1 MEYTT
6 KQIIV
11 RYHETDQMH
20 FVHHSNYLKYF
31 ELARLEWLSNLQI
44 SYAEVESRGIFM
56 PVVNASLKYIK
67 PLVFGDNF
75 SVTVILKKE
84 PTATLEFDYKI
95 LNQNKQLIST
105 GNTLL
110 AFLSSDTKLPI
121 RCPKFLLEKFNWNN
135 NLIYHPK

>member
-44 SYAEVESRGIFM
+44 SYAEMESRGIFM

-121 RCPKFLLEKFNWNN
+121 RCPKFLLEKFN
-135 NLIYHPK
+135 

>member
-44 SYAEVESRGIFM
+44 SYAEMENRGIFM

-121 RCPKFLLEKFNWNN
+121 RCPKFLLEKFN
-135 NLIYHPK
+135 

>member
-31 ELARLEWLSNLQI
+31 ELARLEWLSDLQI
-44 SYAEVESRGIFM
+44 SYAEMENRGILM
-56 PVVNASLKYIK
+56 PVVNASVKYIK

-84 PTATLEFDYKI
+84 PKATLEFDYKI
-95 LNQNKQLIST
+95 LNQNKELIST

-121 RCPKFLLEKFNWNN
+121 RCPKFLLEKFN
-135 NLIYHPK
+135 

>member
-75 SVTVILKKE
+75 SVTVILKKK

-95 LNQNKQLIST
+95 LNQNKELIST

-121 RCPKFLLEKFNWNN
+121 RCPKFLLEKFN
-135 NLIYHPK
+135 

>member
-31 ELARLEWLSNLQI
+31 ELARLEWLSDLQI
-44 SYAEVESRGIFM
+44 SYAEMESRGILM
-56 PVVNASLKYIK
+56 PVVNASVKYIK

-84 PTATLEFDYKI
+84 PKATLEFDYKI
-95 LNQNKQLIST
+95 LNQNKELIST

-110 AFLSSDTKLPI
+110 AFLSSETKLPI
-121 RCPKFLLEKFNWNN
+121 RCPKFLLEKFN
-135 NLIYHPK
+135 

>member
-95 LNQNKQLIST
+95 LNQNNELICVGDTS
-105 GNTLL
+105 L
-110 AFLSSDTKLPI
+110 AFLSSKTKLPM
-121 RCPKFLLEKFNWNN
+121 RCPKFLLEKFN
-135 NLIYHPK
+135 

>member
-44 SYAEVESRGIFM
+44 SYAEMESRGILM

-75 SVTVILKKE
+75 NVTVILKKE
-84 PTATLEFDYKI
+84 PKATLEFDYKI
-95 LNQNKQLIST
+95 LNQNKELIST

-121 RCPKFLLEKFNWNN
+121 RCPKFLLEKFN
-135 NLIYHPK
+135 

>member
-44 SYAEVESRGIFM
+44 SYAEMESRGIFM

-84 PTATLEFDYKI
+84 PKATLEFDYKI

-121 RCPKFLLEKFNWNN
+121 RCPKFLLEKFN
-135 NLIYHPK
+135 

>member
-31 ELARLEWLSNLQI
+31 ELARLEWLSDLQI
-44 SYAEVESRGIFM
+44 SYAEMENRGILM

-84 PTATLEFDYKI
+84 PKATLEFDYKI
-95 LNQNKQLIST
+95 LNQNNELIST

-110 AFLSSDTKLPI
+110 AFLSSETKLPI
-121 RCPKFLLEKFNWNN
+121 RCPKFLLEKFN
-135 NLIYHPK
+135 

>member
-44 SYAEVESRGIFM
+44 SYAGVESRGIFM

-84 PTATLEFDYKI
+84 PKATLEFDYKI
-95 LNQNKQLIST
+95 LNQNKELIST

-121 RCPKFLLEKFNWNN
+121 RCPKFLLEKFN
-135 NLIYHPK
+135 

>member
-6 KQIIV
+6 KQIVV

-31 ELARLEWLSNLQI
+31 ELARLEWLSDLQI
-44 SYAEVESRGIFM
+44 SYAEMESRGILM

-84 PTATLEFDYKI
+84 PKATLEFDYKI
-95 LNQNKQLIST
+95 LNQNKELIST

-110 AFLSSDTKLPI
+110 AFLSSGTKLPT
-121 RCPKFLLEKFNWNN
+121 RCPKFLLEKFN
-135 NLIYHPK
+135 

>member
-44 SYAEVESRGIFM
+44 SYAEMGNRGIFM

-84 PTATLEFDYKI
+84 PKATLEFDYKI
-95 LNQNKQLIST
+95 LNQNKELIST

-121 RCPKFLLEKFNWNN
+121 RCPKFLLEKFN
-135 NLIYHPK
+135 

>member
-44 SYAEVESRGIFM
+44 SYAEVESRGILM
-56 PVVNASLKYIK
+56 PVVNASIKYIK

-84 PTATLEFDYKI
+84 PKATIEFDYKI
-95 LNQNKQLIST
+95 LNQNNELIST

-110 AFLSSDTKLPI
+110 AFLSSETKLPI
-121 RCPKFLLEKFNWNN
+121 RCPKFLLEKFN
-135 NLIYHPK
+135 

>member
-6 KQIIV
+6 KQIVV

-31 ELARLEWLSNLQI
+31 ELARLEWLSDLQI
-44 SYAEVESRGIFM
+44 SYAEMESRGILM
-56 PVVNASLKYIK
+56 PVVNASVKYIK

-84 PTATLEFDYKI
+84 PKATLEFDYKI
-95 LNQNKQLIST
+95 LNQNKELIST

-121 RCPKFLLEKFNWNN
+121 RCPKFLLEKFN
-135 NLIYHPK
+135 

>member
-1 MEYTT
+1 MNYTT
-6 KQIIV
+6 KDIKV
-11 RYHETDQMH
+11 RYVETDQMS

-31 ELARLEWLSNLQI
+31 ELARLEWLSDLQI
-44 SYAEVESRGIFM
+44 SYAEMESRGILM
-56 PVVNASLKYIK
+56 PVVNASVKYIK

-84 PTATLEFDYKI
+84 PKATLEFDYKI
-95 LNQNKQLIST
+95 LNQNKELIST

-121 RCPKFLLEKFNWNN
+121 RCPKFLLEKFN
-135 NLIYHPK
+135 

>member
-95 LNQNKQLIST
+95 LNQNKELIST

-121 RCPKFLLEKFNWNN
+121 RCPKFLLKKFN
-135 NLIYHPK
+135 

>member
-95 LNQNKQLIST
+95 LNQNKELICT

-121 RCPKFLLEKFNWNN
+121 RCPKFLLEKFN
-135 NLIYHPK
+135 

>member
-44 SYAEVESRGIFM
+44 SYAEMESRGIFM

-84 PTATLEFDYKI
+84 PKATLEFDYKI
-95 LNQNKQLIST
+95 LNQNKELIST

-121 RCPKFLLEKFNWNN
+121 RCPKFLLEKFN
-135 NLIYHPK
+135 

>member
-6 KQIIV
+6 KQIVV

-31 ELARLEWLSNLQI
+31 ELARLEWLSDLQI
-44 SYAEVESRGIFM
+44 SYAEMENRGILM

-84 PTATLEFDYKI
+84 PKATLEFDYKI
-95 LNQNKQLIST
+95 LNQNKELIST

-121 RCPKFLLEKFNWNN
+121 RCPKFLLEKFN
-135 NLIYHPK
+135 

>member
-6 KQIIV
+6 KQITV

-44 SYAEVESRGIFM
+44 SYAEMESRGILM

-84 PTATLEFDYKI
+84 PKATLEFDYKI
-95 LNQNKQLIST
+95 LNQNKELISI

-121 RCPKFLLEKFNWNN
+121 RCPKFLLKKFN
-135 NLIYHPK
+135 

>member
-31 ELARLEWLSNLQI
+31 ELARLEWLSDLQI
-44 SYAEVESRGIFM
+44 SYAEMESRGILM
-56 PVVNASLKYIK
+56 PVVNASLKYNK

-84 PTATLEFDYKI
+84 PKATLEFDYKI
-95 LNQNKQLIST
+95 LNQNKELIST

-121 RCPKFLLEKFNWNN
+121 RCPKFLLEKFN
-135 NLIYHPK
+135 

>member
-84 PTATLEFDYKI
+84 PKATLEFDYKI
-95 LNQNKQLIST
+95 LNQNKELIST

-121 RCPKFLLEKFNWNN
+121 RCPKFLLEKFN
-135 NLIYHPK
+135 

>member
-44 SYAEVESRGIFM
+44 SYAEMESRGILM

-95 LNQNKQLIST
+95 LNQNKELIST

-121 RCPKFLLEKFNWNN
+121 RCPKFLLEKFN
-135 NLIYHPK
+135 